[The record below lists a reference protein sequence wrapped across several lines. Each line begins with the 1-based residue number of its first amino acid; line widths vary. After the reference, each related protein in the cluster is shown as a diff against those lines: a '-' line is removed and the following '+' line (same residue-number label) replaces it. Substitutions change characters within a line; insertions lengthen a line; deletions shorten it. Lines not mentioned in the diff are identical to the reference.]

1 MHFELV
7 NGIRTRYIV
16 AGTGSQD
23 VLFLHGWG
31 ASSRLWLRSMWQLR
45 HDYRMWAID
54 LPGFG
59 HSSAPPIDWYS
70 IDTLTEHVAAFCQTV
85 NLKPA
90 TVIGHSL
97 GARITLDMA
106 RRHPEL
112 TPRLVTIAPSVT
124 GRLGFNLD
132 ILMAGELGLAL
143 AKLSRWVWPIAA
155 LGAMSSYT
163 TPKFIGDEAI
173 KRTTSDWRQAT
184 WEATMG
190 SLRAM
195 VAQDFTPHLAEISQP
210 VLVICG
216 KQDYTLPVADAL
228 LAVER
233 LPDARL
239 VAFENLHHW
248 PMDENRTATLTAI
261 REFIQEASPE
271 AVV

>member
-1 MHFELV
+1 MRFEEV
-7 NGIRTRYIV
+7 NGIKTRYIV
-16 AGTGSQD
+16 AGTGPQD

-31 ASSRLWLRSMWQLR
+31 SSSRLWLRSMWQLR
-45 HDYRMWAID
+45 YDYRMWALD

-70 IDTLTEHVAAFCQTV
+70 IEALTEHVAAFCQAAGIQ
-85 NLKPA
+85 PA
-90 TVIGHSL
+90 AVIGHSL
-97 GARITLDMA
+97 GARITLNMA
-106 RRHPEL
+106 WRHPEL

-132 ILMAGELGLAL
+132 ILMAGEFGQAL

-155 LGAMSSYT
+155 LGAMSTYT

-190 SLRAM
+190 SLRAL

-210 VLVICG
+210 ALVICG
-216 KQDYTLPVADAL
+216 KQDYTLPVEDAL
-228 LAVER
+228 LAAEH
-233 LPDARL
+233 LPAARL
-239 VAFENLHHW
+239 VAFEHLHHW
-248 PMDENRTATLTAI
+248 PMDEDRTATLTSI
-261 REFIQEASPE
+261 RDFIQETSPE
-271 AVV
+271 AVA